1 MDRTITVKA
10 PAQRAYKGMGM
21 EGLTA
26 KWYASLTQKSMGEFE
41 ALASRVAENL
51 PPGSRVLEVAP
62 GPGYFAIELAKLG
75 TKASAGGYRIKGL
88 DISRTFVEIA
98 TRNASAA
105 GVAVDFRQ
113 GNAADM
119 PFADNSFDFVLC
131 RAAFKNF
138 TEPLRALTEMHRVLD
153 FGGRAMIIDLRRDA
167 SMESIERAVGGMH
180 FGAVNALMTR
190 LTFRYMLLKRAY
202 TRHELEEFLDQT
214 RFGPNEIRED
224 LIGLELMLHKTD
236 CRPTPNRDIVA

>member
-1 MDRTITVKA
+1 
-10 PAQRAYKGMGM
+10 
-21 EGLTA
+21 
-26 KWYASLTQKSMGEFE
+26 
-41 ALASRVAENL
+41 
-51 PPGSRVLEVAP
+51 
-62 GPGYFAIELAKLG
+62 
-75 TKASAGGYRIKGL
+75 
-88 DISRTFVEIA
+88 
-98 TRNASAA
+98 
-105 GVAVDFRQ
+105 
-113 GNAADM
+113 
-119 PFADNSFDFVLC
+119 
-131 RAAFKNF
+131 
-138 TEPLRALTEMHRVLD
+138 
-153 FGGRAMIIDLRRDA
+153 MIIDLRRDA